1 METLMKQIREWR
13 ELKPNTR
20 IAFGFVAENSGIN
33 SGEAGIFISGNP
45 KDILRTLVGILE
57 KDILLFCILRKAIE
71 KARVTNRLCDD
82 SKEPFISIII
92 LRATFLLEAE
102 IKLDVTRCINNLR
115 RLSKESLLKLVNSK
129 DEDFKRDMLGINQIV
144 DTTTFK
150 FEDGF
155 IPNFMNPWK

>member
-1 METLMKQIREWR
+1 M
-13 ELKPNTR
+13 
-20 IAFGFVAENSGIN
+20 
-33 SGEAGIFISGNP
+33 
-45 KDILRTLVGILE
+45 
-57 KDILLFCILRKAIE
+57 
-71 KARVTNRLCDD
+71 CDD

-115 RLSKESLLKLVNSK
+115 RLPKESLLKLVNSK

-155 IPNFMNPWK
+155 IPDFMNPWK